1 MNLFQKYQKIS
12 KIKDRNPVSFNTV
25 KLNKKS
31 EHFLGVNGLNQVAI
45 LLNASE
51 PMGSNE
57 NIRYLTLEHS
67 IPCTIYIEN
76 TVEKKNLSILKLD
89 SKEENLK
96 EIFLRSM
103 DNIVENI
110 PNEISQKKI
119 YELTQSLIKLFEKI
133 SNKKN
138 FDLLGFW
145 GELFVIKHLR
155 QKELLIEGW
164 HPETNDTF
172 DFLIKNSFLEI
183 KTSTSNDRKHHF
195 SFEQLN
201 SNNKN
206 IIVGSILIRKS
217 RTGDSLLDLKNKIL
231 EEIDKKNLKDK
242 VQEIYDIMT
251 GSKTQ
256 EDLNEVKFSYEYA
269 KDNILF
275 YDSQNVPRIKETP
288 MHGVKNIKF
297 ESDLNGVKVIDDFS
311 NYTFLK

>member
-1 MNLFQKYQKIS
+1 
-12 KIKDRNPVSFNTV
+12 
-25 KLNKKS
+25 
-31 EHFLGVNGLNQVAI
+31 
-45 LLNASE
+45 
-51 PMGSNE
+51 
-57 NIRYLTLEHS
+57 
-67 IPCTIYIEN
+67 
-76 TVEKKNLSILKLD
+76 
-89 SKEENLK
+89 
-96 EIFLRSM
+96 
-103 DNIVENI
+103 
-110 PNEISQKKI
+110 
-119 YELTQSLIKLFEKI
+119 
-133 SNKKN
+133 
-138 FDLLGFW
+138 LLGFW

>member
-12 KIKDRNPVSFNTV
+12 KIKDRSPVSFNTV
-25 KLNKKS
+25 KLNRNS

-45 LLNASE
+45 LFNASE
-51 PMGSNE
+51 PMGNNE

-76 TVEKKNLSILKLD
+76 SEEKKNLSILKLD

-96 EIFLRSM
+96 EIFLRTM
-103 DNIVENI
+103 DNIVQNI
-110 PNEISQKKI
+110 PNNISQKKI
-119 YELTQSLIKLFEKI
+119 YELTQNLIKLFEKI

-138 FDLLGFW
+138 IDLLGFW
-145 GELFVIKHLR
+145 GELFTIKYLR

-164 HPETNDTF
+164 HPETSDTF
-172 DFLIKNSFLEI
+172 DFLIKNSALEI
-183 KTSTSNDRKHHF
+183 KTSTSNERKHHF

-201 SNNKN
+201 PNNKN

-217 RTGDSLLDLKNKIL
+217 RSGYSLLDLKNKIL

-256 EDLNEVKFSYEYA
+256 EDLEEVRYSYEYA
-269 KDNILF
+269 KDNIIF
-275 YDSQNVPRIKETP
+275 YDSENIPRIRETP
-288 MHGVKNIKF
+288 MYGVKNIKF
-297 ESDLNGVKVIDDFS
+297 QSDLNGAKAITDFS
-311 NYTFLK
+311 NYEFLK

>member
-12 KIKDRNPVSFNTV
+12 KIKDRSPVSFNTV
-25 KLNKKS
+25 KLNRNS

-45 LLNASE
+45 LFNASE
-51 PMGSNE
+51 PMGNNE

-76 TVEKKNLSILKLD
+76 SEEKKNLSILKLD

-96 EIFLRSM
+96 EIFLRTM
-103 DNIVENI
+103 DNIVQNI
-110 PNEISQKKI
+110 PNNISQKKI
-119 YELTQSLIKLFEKI
+119 YELTQNLIKLFEKI

-138 FDLLGFW
+138 IDLLGFW
-145 GELFVIKHLR
+145 GELFTIKYLR

-164 HPETNDTF
+164 HPETSDTF
-172 DFLIKNSFLEI
+172 DFLIKNSALEI
-183 KTSTSNDRKHHF
+183 KTSTSNERKHHF

-201 SNNKN
+201 PNNKN

-217 RTGDSLLDLKNKIL
+217 RSGCSLLDLKNKIL

-256 EDLNEVKFSYEYA
+256 EDLEEVRYSYEYA
-269 KDNILF
+269 KDNIMF
-275 YDSQNVPRIKETP
+275 YDSENVPRIRETP
-288 MHGVKNIKF
+288 MYGVKNIKF
-297 ESDLNGVKVIDDFS
+297 QSDLNGAKAITDFL
-311 NYTFLK
+311 NYEFLK

>member
-12 KIKDRNPVSFNTV
+12 KIKNRSTVSFNTV
-25 KLNKKS
+25 KLNRNS

-45 LLNASE
+45 LFNASE
-51 PMGSNE
+51 PMGNNE

-76 TVEKKNLSILKLD
+76 SEEKKNLSILKLD

-96 EIFLRSM
+96 EIFLRTM
-103 DNIVENI
+103 DNTVQNI
-110 PNEISQKKI
+110 PNNISQKKI
-119 YELTQSLIKLFEKI
+119 YELTQNLIKLFEKI

-138 FDLLGFW
+138 IDLLGFW
-145 GELFVIKHLR
+145 GELFTIKYLR

-164 HPETNDTF
+164 HPETIDTF
-172 DFLIKNSFLEI
+172 DFLIKNSALEI
-183 KTSTSNDRKHHF
+183 KTSTSNERKHHF

-201 SNNKN
+201 PNNKN

-217 RTGDSLLDLKNKIL
+217 RSGYSLLDLKNKIL

-256 EDLNEVKFSYEYA
+256 EDLEEVRYSCEYA
-269 KDNILF
+269 KDNIMF

-288 MHGVKNIKF
+288 MYGVNNIKF
-297 ESDLNGVKVIDDFS
+297 ESDLNGVKAITDFS
-311 NYTFLK
+311 NYEFLK

>member
-12 KIKDRNPVSFNTV
+12 KIKNRSTVSFNTV
-25 KLNKKS
+25 KLNRNS
-31 EHFLGVNGLNQVAI
+31 EHFLGVNGLKQVAI
-45 LLNASE
+45 LFNASE
-51 PMGSNE
+51 PMGNNE

-76 TVEKKNLSILKLD
+76 SEEKKNLSILKLD

-96 EIFLRSM
+96 EIFLRTM
-103 DNIVENI
+103 DNIVQNI
-110 PNEISQKKI
+110 PNNISQKKI
-119 YELTQSLIKLFEKI
+119 YELTQNLIKLFEKI

-138 FDLLGFW
+138 IDLLGFW
-145 GELFVIKHLR
+145 GELFTIKYLR

-164 HPETNDTF
+164 HPETSDTF
-172 DFLIKNSFLEI
+172 DFLIKNSALEI
-183 KTSTSNDRKHHF
+183 KTSTSNERKHHF

-201 SNNKN
+201 PNNKN

-217 RTGDSLLDLKNKIL
+217 RSGYSLLDLKNKIL

-256 EDLNEVKFSYEYA
+256 EDLEEVRYSYEYA
-269 KDNILF
+269 KDNIMF
-275 YDSQNVPRIKETP
+275 YDSQNVPRIKEIP
-288 MHGVKNIKF
+288 MYGVNNIKF
-297 ESDLNGVKVIDDFS
+297 ESDLNGVKAITDFS
-311 NYTFLK
+311 NYEFLK